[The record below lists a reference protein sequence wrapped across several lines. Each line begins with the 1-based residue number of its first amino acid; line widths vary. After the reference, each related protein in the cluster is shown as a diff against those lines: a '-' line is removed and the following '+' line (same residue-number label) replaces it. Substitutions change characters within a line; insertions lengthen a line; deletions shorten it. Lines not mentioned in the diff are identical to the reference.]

1 MVKTIKWW
9 NERGYKTQ
17 KDLIDKIRNIINST
31 LDNQII
37 QNGIDKELIVWVLS
51 HHHEYSQKTN
61 DSEEFEIQVRRSTV
75 KLANKELW
83 LIFPNSFSIDI
94 SWRKAISP
102 TGGSTLKDNLRS
114 AAVQAID
121 PQIIYFKDN
130 NKDFNCSLCS
140 EIIEEK
146 IEACHYEPR
155 FDQLLTSFFGD
166 ENAMSQIVIADGS
179 YAYRYF
185 SDTNLRDRWVD
196 FHKKN
201 AILRPAHASC
211 IRKRKKLNL

>member
-1 MVKTIKWW
+1 MEKIIKWW

-17 KDLIDKIRNIINST
+17 KNLIDKIRDIINSSQ
-31 LDNQII
+31 DDQII
-37 QNGIDKELIVWVLS
+37 QNEIDKELIVWVLS

-61 DSEEFEIQVRRSTV
+61 DSEKFEIQVRRSKV
-75 KLANKELW
+75 NPGNKELW
-83 LIFPNSFSIDI
+83 LLFADGSFVDI
-94 SWRKAISP
+94 SWRNAMSP
-102 TGGSTLKDNLRS
+102 TGGPTIKDNLRS
-114 AAVQAID
+114 AAVQAIEQ
-121 PQIIYFKDN
+121 QINNFKDSN
-130 NKDFNCSLCS
+130 NDFNCSLCS

-155 FDQLLTSFFGD
+155 LDQLLTNFFGD
-166 ENAMSQIVIADGS
+166 EKAMSEIVITDGP

-185 SDTNLRDRWVD
+185 SDTTLRDSWVD

-211 IRKRKKLNL
+211 IRKRKKT